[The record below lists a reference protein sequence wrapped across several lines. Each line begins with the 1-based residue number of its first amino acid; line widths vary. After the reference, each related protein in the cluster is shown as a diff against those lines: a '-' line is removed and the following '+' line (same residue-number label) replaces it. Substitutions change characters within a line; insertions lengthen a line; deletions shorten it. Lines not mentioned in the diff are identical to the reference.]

1 METLRANLYDYPKYY
16 DVLFGSD
23 CRAEFRFIRACFHR
37 FAKGKVRRV
46 FEPACGTGRLLVR
59 FALAGYEVAGLDLN
73 PKAVAYCNARF
84 LRRGL
89 APAAVVGDMAHFH
102 LPQKV
107 DAAFNTINS
116 FRHLPTEKAARS
128 HLACIAQALRPGGL
142 YILGLHLTPAGKPQC
157 QEERW
162 SARRGH
168 LAVVSRMWTLALDR
182 RRRTERVALQFD
194 VWTPRRQ
201 LRLYDEITFRTY
213 SREQMARL
221 LRAVATLEVVETY
234 DFGYQIQR
242 PVRVDRQTE
251 DVVYVLRRL

>member
-1 METLRANLYDYPKYY
+1 METIRANLYDYPKYY

-23 CRAEFRFIRACFHR
+23 CRAEFEFIQACFGR

-59 FALAGYEVAGLDLN
+59 FALAGYDVAGLDLN
-73 PKAVAYCNARF
+73 PKAVGYCNARF

-89 APAAVVGDMAHFH
+89 AAAAAVGDMAHFC

-116 FRHLPTEKAARS
+116 FRHLPTERAARS
-128 HLACIAQALRPGGL
+128 HLECIARALRPGGL

-157 QEERW
+157 QEEGW
-162 SARRGH
+162 AARRGH
-168 LAVVSRMWTLALDR
+168 LAILSRMWTLALDR
-182 RRRTERVALQFD
+182 RRRIERVALQFD

-201 LRLYDEITFRTY
+201 FRLYDEITFRTY
-213 SREQMARL
+213 SRQQMARL
-221 LRAVATLEVVETY
+221 LRTVGTLEVVQTY
-234 DFGYQIQR
+234 DFGYKIDC
-242 PVRVDRQTE
+242 PIELDRYTE
-251 DVVYVLRRL
+251 DVVYVLRRR